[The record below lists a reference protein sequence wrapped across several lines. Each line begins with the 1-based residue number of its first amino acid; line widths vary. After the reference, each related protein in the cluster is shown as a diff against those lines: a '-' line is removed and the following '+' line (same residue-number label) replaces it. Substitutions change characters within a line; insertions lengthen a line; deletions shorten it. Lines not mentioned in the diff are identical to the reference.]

1 MFAHELQ
8 ALRMPLQDPSGRGY
22 DEEFFR
28 TEVCIYV
35 GQRYCSRL
43 KRRVVSYSRGVPS
56 HELPLWYKLFEW
68 AQNGYRED
76 WPVAREVWD
85 FGYYQLVDEWL
96 RSQGI
101 RRLPFHTRWLRNALH
116 RRRMYLGRE
125 SAVPLPGLSLGPP
138 ASGHGTG
145 MLHADVSDQSVSYQE
160 SEAAQEEALH
170 YDDALEEAEVEQDV
184 EAEEEE
190 ASEYDE
196 ALQYDEEVEEAELD
210 QDVPGCGDELAGAEL
225 KQCQDEEPL
234 ALEWSRPE
242 VEQDV
247 LGHDHL
253 ACRGS
258 VAQAV
263 RLQLKRERTEIEYD
277 DSAPRRLPCR
287 CIVQSSCLRL
297 KRQRMETEDR
307 PVSCGSLRRR
317 TWWY

>member
-1 MFAHELQ
+1 M
-8 ALRMPLQDPSGRGY
+8 
-22 DEEFFR
+22 
-28 TEVCIYV
+28 
-35 GQRYCSRL
+35 
-43 KRRVVSYSRGVPS
+43 
-56 HELPLWYKLFEW
+56 
-68 AQNGYRED
+68 
-76 WPVAREVWD
+76 AREVWD

-96 RSQGI
+96 RSQGV

-196 ALQYDEEVEEAELD
+196 ALRYDEEVEEAELE
-210 QDVPGCGDELAGAEL
+210 QDVPEDDDELEEAEVE
-225 KQCQDEEPL
+225 QDEEEEPL
-234 ALEWSRPE
+234 AVEYVDYERWCRPK

-247 LGHDHL
+247 PEYDDAAPRSLP
-253 ACRGS
+253 RRS
-258 VAQAV
+258 IVQYS
-263 RLQLKRERTEIEYD
+263 RLRLKRER
-277 DSAPRRLPCR
+277 
-287 CIVQSSCLRL
+287 
-297 KRQRMETEDR
+297 METEHR
-307 PVSCGSLRRR
+307 PVSRGSRRRR
-317 TWWY
+317 T